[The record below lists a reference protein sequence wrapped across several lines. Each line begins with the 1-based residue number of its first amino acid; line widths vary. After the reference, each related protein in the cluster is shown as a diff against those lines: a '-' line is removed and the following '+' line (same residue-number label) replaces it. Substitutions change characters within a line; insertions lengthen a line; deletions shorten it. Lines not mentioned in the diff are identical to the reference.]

1 MDSDSGMG
9 GTLLAERYEVGE
21 LLGEGGS
28 AQVYRAHDRQLDRSV
43 AIKIV
48 HPHLP
53 PSDRERFSRE
63 IRTLA
68 RLSHPGIV
76 TVYDLGE
83 QAGRIYFT
91 MPLLSGGPITA
102 LGPLEDDPVHLGRFL
117 TAASFV
123 ARALHHVH
131 DAGLIHRDLTPGN
144 ILLDGT
150 GGDGGGTPRIM
161 DFGLVA
167 LSEYSRHLTRSG
179 VTLGTPQY
187 MAPEQARGV
196 GVSHSSDL
204 YALGAV
210 LYRVVCGS
218 PPFVGDSDQSV
229 LYQHVYDAP
238 PDPRELNPAIPD
250 GLAQVLL
257 GLLSKKPQ
265 GRPVNG
271 EALAQQFEQA
281 RRDAWESGSRS
292 QYRGG
297 RGRSGEQPGGPLSP
311 QRLKSVWSTA
321 LPGEI
326 TWPSAVTG
334 QDGLLAVGTRRGH
347 LMLVSSSG
355 AVQHS
360 LNAGDEVTAP
370 AAFQGR
376 SVLYGAWD
384 GVLRRSTLEGQV
396 LWSHKTRAEIT
407 GAPTRWGN
415 LVLATSRD
423 GHLHAVNAR
432 SGELEWAYRAAG
444 PIAASPVIWG
454 GAALI
459 ADEEGWVHAADAQT
473 GAQLWRVQLQTV
485 HATPAL
491 ARLGRGQAALL
502 IPTWPGEVHALHLQM
517 QAGHARP
524 NAAEPLL
531 WTYDLEDEIWAAPA
545 VSGDTV
551 ILAGWGG
558 RVRAVTLRGGDDLW
572 SRQLNGRITASP
584 VISGQYVYL
593 ATEAGALYAL
603 SLSSGQ
609 NVWHVH
615 EPVGIQATPLVSGGG
630 LYVAFMDGTLK
641 AYLPL
646 DERNA

>member
-1 MDSDSGMG
+1 MDAQIT
-9 GTLLAERYEVGE
+9 GTVLAGRYDVGE

-28 AQVYRAHDRQLDRSV
+28 AQVYRAHDTQLDRTV
-43 AIKIV
+43 AVKIV

-53 PSDRERFSRE
+53 PMDRQRFSRE

-68 RLSHPGIV
+68 RLLHPGV
-76 TVYDLGE
+76 VAVYDLGE
-83 QAGRIYFT
+83 HLGRIYFT
-91 MPLLSGGPITA
+91 MPLLSGGAVTA
-102 LGPLEDDPVHLGRFL
+102 LGPLEDDPGQLGRYL
-117 TAASFV
+117 TAAAFV
-123 ARALHHVH
+123 ARALQHVH

-150 GGDGGGTPRIM
+150 GGVGGGTPRIM

-196 GVSHSSDL
+196 GVSHASDL

-210 LYRVVCGS
+210 LYRVACGS

-238 PDPRELNPAIPD
+238 PDPRELNPAVPD
-250 GLAQVLL
+250 ALAQILL
-257 GLLSKKPQ
+257 GLLAKTPA
-265 GRPVNG
+265 GRPASG
-271 EALAQQFEQA
+271 EALAQQLELA
-281 RRDAWESGSRS
+281 RRDAWARESRS

-297 RGRSGEQPGGPLSP
+297 RQRGGVQPDGPLLP
-311 QRLKSVWSTA
+311 HLQAAWSTA

-334 QDGLLAVGTRRGH
+334 QDGLLAVGTRQGH
-347 LMLVSSSG
+347 LMLVSSGGS
-355 AVQHS
+355 VQGH
-360 LNAGDEVTAP
+360 LHAGDEVTAP
-370 AAFQGR
+370 ATLIGE

-384 GVLRRSTLEGQV
+384 GVLRRSKLTGEA
-396 LWSHKTRAEIT
+396 LWSHRTRAEIT
-407 GAPTRWGN
+407 GAATRWGSRI
-415 LVLATSRD
+415 LTTSRD

-444 PIAASPVIWG
+444 PIATSPLIWG
-454 GAALI
+454 GAAII
-459 ADEEGWVHAADAQT
+459 ADEEGWVHAADAQS

-491 ARLGRGQAALL
+491 AHLGRGEAALL
-502 IPTWPGEVHALHLQM
+502 IPTWPGEVHALHLQL
-517 QAGHARP
+517 QSGHVRP

-545 VSGDTV
+545 ISGDTV
-551 ILAGWGG
+551 ILAGWSGK
-558 RVRAVTLRGGDDLW
+558 VRAVTLRGGDDLW
-572 SRQLNGRITASP
+572 SRQLTGRITASP
-584 VISGQYVYL
+584 VISGAWVYL
-593 ATEAGALYAL
+593 ATEAGELHAL
-603 SLSSGQ
+603 SLESGKS
-609 NVWHVH
+609 VWQAR
-615 EPVGIQATPLVSGGG
+615 ESVGIQATPLVSGGG
-630 LYVAFMDGTLK
+630 LYVAFMDGTLR
-641 AYLPL
+641 AYLNW
-646 DERNA
+646 DERTA